1 MTETRIFR
9 IYGPPGTGKTTTLL
23 NKIDEALHAGVNP
36 SHIGYFAF
44 TRQAA
49 NEAVDRACSR
59 FNMDKQQL
67 PWFRTL
73 HSFALKLSG
82 IRQEQVMQPEHY
94 KELGGALGF
103 DLTVDKASIS
113 GEDVFD
119 LTKTDNPA
127 ISLINLARLRKI
139 DLREQ
144 YDESNIDL
152 PWDTLKY
159 IADSLNVYKQRFN
172 LYDFTDMLEVF
183 VKEGAAYCPRLA
195 VTFIDEAQDLSP
207 LQWDVA
213 HVLEAHSE
221 RIYCAGDDDQAIYRW
236 AGADVEHFIGL
247 NGGYEV
253 LEQSYRV
260 PASVHPLAQRIAN
273 RIDKRVPKNY
283 LPKEDAGK
291 VQRIADTSYLDFSEG
306 SWLVLAQAGYFL
318 ERATED
324 LKSRGFLFSVR
335 GRRSISETISEAV
348 NGWEQLRKGQS
359 VTGKV
364 ARCIYNFM
372 SVNDRVKRG
381 FKKLPALDDDEL
393 VNLQELIVNHGLMEH
408 VHIAGTPRI
417 EEPIQNC
424 IWHEAMD
431 KLPSRERAYIT
442 ALLRRGEKFNAVPR
456 INLST
461 IHGSKGGE
469 ADNVV
474 LYTDLS
480 PAASKAAETAPD
492 DLHRVFY
499 VGVTRTKEN
508 LYIVEPEDGLRGYWI

>member
-1 MTETRIFR
+1 MDTKIFR
-9 IYGPPGTGKTTTLL
+9 IYGPPGTGKTTALL
-23 NKIDEALHAGVNP
+23 NKVDEALSSGVNP
-36 SHIGYFAF
+36 AHIGYFAF

-49 NEAVDRACSR
+49 NEASERACTR
-59 FNMDKQQL
+59 FNFEPAQL

-94 KELGGALGF
+94 KELGHAIGH
-103 DLTVDKASIS
+103 DLVVDSRSIS
-113 GEDVFD
+113 GEEVFD
-119 LTKTDNPA
+119 LNKNNNPI
-127 ISLINLARLRKI
+127 ISLLNLARLRKI
-139 DLREQ
+139 DLRQQ
-144 YDESNIDL
+144 YDESELDIE
-152 PWDTLKY
+152 WSTVKY
-159 IADSLNVYKQRFN
+159 VSDCMMEYKNRFS

-183 VKEGAAYCPRLA
+183 VRDGAGFCPRLA
-195 VTFIDEAQDLSP
+195 ITFIDAAQDLSP

-213 HVLEAHSE
+213 HVLEQHSD

-260 PASVHPLAQRIAN
+260 PASVHPMAERIAK
-273 RIDKRVPKNY
+273 RIKRRVPKTY
-283 LPKEDAGK
+283 LPREEAGK
-291 VQRIADTSYLDFSEG
+291 VQRIPSTGYIDFAEG

-318 ERATED
+318 DAATED
-324 LKSRGFLFSVR
+324 LKSRGFLFSR
-335 GRRSISETISEAV
+335 NGRRSISEKLSEAI
-348 NGWEQLRKGQS
+348 NGWEQLRKGKRI
-359 VTGKV
+359 TGEA
-364 ARCIYNFM
+364 ARAIYSYM

-381 FKKLPALDDDEL
+381 FKKLPALDDDETVSL
-393 VNLQELIVNHGLMEH
+393 EELTANHGLLATIDM
-408 VHIAGTPRI
+408 
-417 EEPIQNC
+417 

-431 KLPSRERAYIT
+431 KMPSGERAYIT
-442 ALLRRGEKFNAVPR
+442 ALLRRGEKFNAIPR

-499 VGVTRTKEN
+499 VGVTRTKQN
-508 LYIVEPEDGLRGYWI
+508 LFLVEPEDMNRSYWI